1 MKMTKFVLTINDQE
15 VVVSFDDA
23 VVLYKELHELFG
35 KREYATNIRD
45 PEDSLPTVS
54 PRIAWPLGIDTSKF
68 TD

>member
-35 KREYATNIRD
+35 KRESVINIRD
-45 PEDSLPTVS
+45 PADFSSTGS
-54 PRIAWPLGIDTSKF
+54 PNRF
-68 TD
+68 